1 MTDAEKN
8 AKEEVVIAMSK
19 WIIDEMKNASSM
31 TSESIF
37 PTVILAFAKLCDS
50 GGQ

>member
-8 AKEEVVIAMSK
+8 AKEEVVIAVSK

-31 TSESIF
+31 TSESIL

-50 GGQ
+50 D